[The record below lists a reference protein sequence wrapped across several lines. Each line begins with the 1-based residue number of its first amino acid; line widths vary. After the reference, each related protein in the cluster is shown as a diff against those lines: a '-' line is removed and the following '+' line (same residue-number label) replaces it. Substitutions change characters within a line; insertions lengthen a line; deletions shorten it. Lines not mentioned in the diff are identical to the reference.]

1 MNVITLSGYSATAD
15 VKRLELGTFDSFGI
29 EQLQVIKGNGWED
42 LNVIVTFN
50 PPNKGKPVSV
60 VFNATDAEITFDV
73 PPEATAKNYGKG
85 NIVFVGK
92 KDGVQ
97 RISCDLDYYIRMHSN
112 CEGESPT
119 TPTPDVVSQ
128 ILEIAESAKN
138 TADSTKSD
146 LDDYKE
152 LTDKKIQ
159 AIIVAIQKMGGDV
172 TGKEPDNTWLLT
184 N

>member
-29 EQLQVIKGNGWED
+29 EQLQVIKGDGWED

-50 PPNKGKPVSV
+50 PPNKGKAVSV
-60 VFNATDAEITFDV
+60 VFSGTDTKITFNV
-73 PPEATAKNYGKG
+73 PPQATAKNYGKG
-85 NIVFVGK
+85 KIVFVGK

-97 RISCDLDYYIRMHSN
+97 RISCDLDYYVRMHSN

-119 TPTPDVVSQ
+119 TPSPDVVSQ
-128 ILEIAESAKN
+128 ILEIAEAAKN

-146 LDDYKE
+146 SNDYKK

-159 AIIVAIQKMGGDV
+159 TIIVAIQKMGGDV
-172 TGKEPDNTWLLT
+172 TGEEPDETWLLT

>member
-1 MNVITLSGYSATAD
+1 
-15 VKRLELGTFDSFGI
+15 
-29 EQLQVIKGNGWED
+29 
-42 LNVIVTFN
+42 
-50 PPNKGKPVSV
+50 
-60 VFNATDAEITFDV
+60 
-73 PPEATAKNYGKG
+73 
-85 NIVFVGK
+85 
-92 KDGVQ
+92 
-97 RISCDLDYYIRMHSN
+97 MHSN

-146 LDDYKE
+146 LDDYKQ